1 MISRFEYST
10 AGVHNSCNNEEFW
23 SGRCRIGLLR
33 LDPAVAS
40 SQNNKSIEM
49 FLVYSESDSGVTYL
63 ALDHRSTVA
72 TFPVCSYDGQV
83 CKLILLGK
91 LHPMLYWR
99 KFRKFSAVFF
109 FFFVN
114 CTVYDSTVLDS
125 LFRKIA

>member
-1 MISRFEYST
+1 
-10 AGVHNSCNNEEFW
+10 
-23 SGRCRIGLLR
+23 
-33 LDPAVAS
+33 
-40 SQNNKSIEM
+40 M

-63 ALDHRSTVA
+63 ALGDLGTVA

-91 LHPMLYWR
+91 LHLMLYWR
-99 KFRKFSAVFF
+99 KFRKFSAVFFFF

>member
-1 MISRFEYST
+1 
-10 AGVHNSCNNEEFW
+10 
-23 SGRCRIGLLR
+23 
-33 LDPAVAS
+33 
-40 SQNNKSIEM
+40 M

-63 ALDHRSTVA
+63 ALNDLGTVA

-109 FFFVN
+109 FFFFS
-114 CTVYDSTVLDS
+114 STALYMTLPCWIRCSERLRDKRCNEVLLDS
-125 LFRKIA
+125 I